1 MKLLNNLFIGMS
13 FLMVLGAFALHYL
26 AWKKILAPD
35 EPQVVLHLSIAAMWF
50 SAFGNIIGSVVNKKV
65 DK

>member
-1 MKLLNNLFIGMS
+1 MKLLNNIFICLS
-13 FLMVLGAFALHYL
+13 ILMVITAFVLH
-26 AWKKILAPD
+26 ILAFMHLLAPK

-50 SAFGNIIGSVVNKKV
+50 SGVGNIIGSVVNKKV